1 MKEFIA
7 FVLPPATALAGM
19 RIARLILGKRLDEEF
34 NFGIRLALG
43 LAVGMVVFSQSLLLA
58 ALLGINVSAVLGW
71 TALIWGAAEVV
82 LLSPGFLA
90 TLKQIRFQKGHLWL
104 LMLLPALLLCW
115 EFGRLSTL
123 DGTQE
128 FDAGAFWLVKAKMLY
143 FEHGRNFLALLH
155 TSNLAYTHMDYPW
168 LVPGVYTL
176 TYGAIGGVDEFVVKV
191 WPFWM
196 LVILCG
202 AILSLARVWRL
213 PHPAPILLVVLICF
227 LPSTGQFARQ
237 EGATMPLLF
246 GVGIAALLFVTALV
260 RVNELT
266 LCAGVLALA
275 CCATIKL
282 EGVIYSALWGV
293 VTLLFCW
300 RRGWLKNRA
309 LWKVILVAALCLAPY
324 FYVRLQKP
332 VLYPEA
338 AWLHDGLASPG
349 TALRRFPQMLF
360 LSFGQRFF
368 QASFFRWDAPDN
380 DHLHFIGQWHGLD
393 SFAGPELSL
402 LPWLLLLLVALTFWK
417 KPAHRLALAALLAV
431 ILGELLTLSLVI
443 SCLGKMQAS
452 LTELIIFTS
461 GIVGRY
467 YYPFFTACFLGAM
480 AIWLLDE
487 KSVLVSET
495 ASAKVMDAPETDSHQ
510 EAGAESGEV
519 RR

>member
-19 RIARLILGKRLDEEF
+19 RISRLILGRRLDEEL
-34 NFGIRLALG
+34 NFGLRFALG

-58 ALLGINVSAVLGW
+58 ALLGVNATALLGW
-71 TALIWGAAEVV
+71 TALIWGAIELV
-82 LLSPGFLA
+82 LLSPKLFA
-90 TLKQIRFQKGHLWL
+90 SLKQICFERGHLWFL
-104 LMLLPALLLCW
+104 TLLPVVVALW
-115 EFGRLSTL
+115 EFARLSTL

-143 FEHGRNFLALLH
+143 FDHGRNFLALLH
-155 TSNLAYTHMDYPW
+155 TPNFSYTHMDYPW

-176 TYGAIGGVDEFVVKV
+176 TYGVLGGVDEFVVKV

-202 AILSLARVWRL
+202 AILSISRAWRQ
-213 PHPAPILLVVLICF
+213 PHPAPILLVVLVCF
-227 LPSTGQFARQ
+227 LPATWRFVRQ

-260 RVNELT
+260 RRNELV
-266 LCAGVLALA
+266 LCAGVLTLA
-275 CCATIKL
+275 CCATTKL
-282 EGVIYSALWGV
+282 EGAIYTALWGTM
-293 VTLLFCW
+293 TLLFCW
-300 RRGWLKNRA
+300 RRGWLKSR
-309 LWKVILVAALCLAPY
+309 LVWKVILIAGLCLAPY

-349 TALRRFPQMLF
+349 TVLRRFPQTVF

-368 QASFFRWDAPDN
+368 HTSFFHWDPDN
-380 DHLHFIGQWHGLD
+380 DHLHFTGKWQGFD
-393 SFAGPELSL
+393 SFSGPELSL
-402 LPWLLLLLVALTFWK
+402 LPWLLLALIALTFWK
-417 KPAHRLALAALLAV
+417 KPAHRLALTALLAV
-431 ILGELLTLSLVI
+431 ILGELLMLSLVI

-452 LTELIIFTS
+452 LYELIIFTS

-480 AIWLLDE
+480 AIWFLDRIP
-487 KSVLVSET
+487 VP
-495 ASAKVMDAPETDSHQ
+495 ASDLAQAQIKDAPPMDAQ
-510 EAGAESGEV
+510 KEAAAQSSEV
-519 RR
+519 RK